1 MAVFRIEKTKDYTVM
16 ANHHLKNLNLS
27 LKAKGLLSVILSLPD
42 DWDYT
47 LKGLALISKEGI
59 DAIREAVRE
68 LEAEGYIHRTRF
80 RNERGQL
87 GAAEY
92 VIYEI
97 PQAASDNAEQSENN
111 DEHQPEQ
118 AEEIEKS
125 NDQTMDASPMSAI
138 PQELALEIDESDTS
152 ALIISTSVTSALDT
166 GVQASPALAIPVSQ
180 NPMLDTAILGIP
192 MQLNTNIQNTY
203 SPKDVNDQI
212 LNPSIHPSIKN
223 LSIHPVN
230 PQRLRASV
238 RFQLEY
244 DILCENH
251 KYDTDRIDE
260 IVDLIVETL
269 CSSRSM
275 IAVAGDELPAELVK
289 GRLLK
294 LDSSHIE
301 YVLDSIKKTT
311 TAVRNINHVAVF
323 DTEWY
328 VPGYAK
334 SPIK

>member
-47 LKGLALISKEGI
+47 LKGLTLISKEGI

-97 PQAASDNAEQSENN
+97 PQAVSDSADTGENN
-111 DEHQPEQ
+111 DEHQPQES
-118 AEEIEKS
+118 EEIEES
-125 NDQTMDASPMSAI
+125 DNQAVNASPVSVI
-138 PQELALEIDESDTS
+138 PQELASEIDESDTS
-152 ALIISTSVTSALDT
+152 ALITSTSVTSALDT
-166 GVQASPALAIPVSQ
+166 GVQVSPALAMPISQ
-180 NPMLDTAILGIP
+180 NPTQEPSMLGIP

-203 SPKDVNDQI
+203 SPKDVNDQM
-212 LNPSIHPSIKN
+212 LNQSIHPSIKN
-223 LSIHPVN
+223 PSINPVN
-230 PQRLRASV
+230 PERLRASV

-269 CSSRSM
+269 CSSRST

-311 TAVRNINHVAVF
+311 TAVRNIKKYLYIF
-323 DTEWY
+323 
-328 VPGYAK
+328 
-334 SPIK
+334 S